1 MQNLEDQLCV
11 RLSAAFS
18 SIADVPSPPIINRS
32 SHADFQVNGALGL
45 ARRLGRPPRDVAADV
60 LAVADLDGL
69 ADGEVS
75 GPGYINLT
83 LRPGVLDRL
92 LDEMGA
98 DDRLGVPLVDSPE
111 IVVIDYAGPN
121 VAKEM
126 HVGHLRSTI
135 IGDALVRVLRWVG
148 HDVLIVSHIGD
159 WGTPFGML
167 LEWLIEIGENE
178 AAHELS
184 IGDLDAFYKAA
195 RLRFDTDDEFKD
207 RARLRVVALQQGD
220 AESLRLWQLL
230 VHESERYFMAVNDRL
245 GVQLRAS
252 DFVGESFYNSRLAD
266 VADELDRLG
275 LLRES
280 QGALCVFPAGFVGR
294 DGEPLPLI
302 VRRSNGGFGYQATD
316 LAAIR
321 YRTRELHGQ
330 RLLYV
335 IGAPQHQHLEMVF
348 ETAREAGWITDGVRA
363 EHVAFGSILGENGKM
378 LASRR
383 GKSVKLIEL
392 LNEAIERATVL
403 VVANNPELDAD
414 AAAHI
419 GAAVGIGALKYADL
433 SSDMIKDYVFDL
445 DRMLAFNGDTGVYL
459 QYADARARSIIRKA
473 PPVGS
478 TAIHVV
484 EPQERALALELLGF
498 GAAVNSVAD
507 TLEPHRLAGY
517 LRNLAVALTRFIE
530 ACPVLRAD
538 PATRDARLALLA
550 LTSRV
555 LAQGLSLLGISVP
568 ERL

>member
-530 ACPVLRAD
+530 ACPVLHAD